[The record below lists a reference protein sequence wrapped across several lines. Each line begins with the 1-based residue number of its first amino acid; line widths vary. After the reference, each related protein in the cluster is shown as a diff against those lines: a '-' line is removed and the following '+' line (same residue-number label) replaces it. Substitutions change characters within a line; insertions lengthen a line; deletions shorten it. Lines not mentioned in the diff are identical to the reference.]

1 MPECRYCGES
11 FDSEDAEL
19 THLEE
24 THADELS
31 RIDQRRIEE
40 QQAADS
46 VTARPMIYAAIVAIL
61 VIAVAAYLVF
71 GTGGGETQPDQ
82 AEPSLI
88 TPQAVG
94 SVHYHGTINM
104 TIDGERVDF
113 TESKYKQPRENPA
126 FHFEGTNDP
135 RWHVHAQ
142 DVTLFYAMATLDIK
156 VIPGEVVFDGVVYR
170 EQDPGVDIR
179 IAVNG
184 EAVDPR
190 EYVLTDGDDIHI
202 VVTVN

>member
-1 MPECRYCGES
+1 MPECRYCGET
-11 FDSEDAEL
+11 FDSADAHL

-31 RIDQRRIEE
+31 RIDQRRIE
-40 QQAADS
+40 QQTGDGATS
-46 VTARPMIYAAIVAIL
+46 RPVIYGVIVA
-61 VIAVAAYLVF
+61 VIVLAVAGYVVF
-71 GTGGGETQPDQ
+71 GPGGGGSASEPD
-82 AEPSLI
+82 EPSLL

-94 SVHYHGTINM
+94 SVHAHGTINM
-104 TIDGERVDF
+104 TVDGERIDF
-113 TESKYKQPRENPA
+113 TQTKYKQPRENPA

-142 DVTLFYAMATLDIK
+142 DVTVFYAMATLDIK
-156 VIPGEVVFDGVVYR
+156 VIPGEVIFDGVVYR
-170 EQDPGVDIR
+170 EQDPGITIR

-184 EAVDPR
+184 KSVDPR
-190 EYVLTDGDDIHI
+190 EYVLTDGDHIHI